1 LGGAGP
7 FLSRGRFGERFLG
20 GGRGDFGEE
29 TRSGNRGG
37 KAGIREKGMGD
48 FFGFFVFLGGGG
60 GLFFDDR
67 LERELG
73 TKEGEVQGIPS

>member
-1 LGGAGP
+1 
-7 FLSRGRFGERFLG
+7 
-20 GGRGDFGEE
+20 
-29 TRSGNRGG
+29 
-37 KAGIREKGMGD
+37 MGD